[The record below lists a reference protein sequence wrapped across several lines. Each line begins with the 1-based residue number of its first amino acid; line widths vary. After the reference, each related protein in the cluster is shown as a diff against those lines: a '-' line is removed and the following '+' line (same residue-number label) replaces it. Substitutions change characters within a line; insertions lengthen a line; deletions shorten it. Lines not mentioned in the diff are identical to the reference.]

1 MTLYGILKAIL
12 GTFYVGIIV
21 LKHFLR
27 SLKQMY
33 EYWPDWYSKLK
44 RYSSSAE
51 EYNYIYITHIYVVPP
66 PGIRH

>member
-12 GTFYVGIIV
+12 GTFYVGFIA

-51 EYNYIYITHIYVVPP
+51 EYNYIYILHIYM
-66 PGIRH
+66 

>member
-12 GTFYVGIIV
+12 GTFYVGFIA

-33 EYWPDWYSKLK
+33 EY
-44 RYSSSAE
+44 
-51 EYNYIYITHIYVVPP
+51 
-66 PGIRH
+66 